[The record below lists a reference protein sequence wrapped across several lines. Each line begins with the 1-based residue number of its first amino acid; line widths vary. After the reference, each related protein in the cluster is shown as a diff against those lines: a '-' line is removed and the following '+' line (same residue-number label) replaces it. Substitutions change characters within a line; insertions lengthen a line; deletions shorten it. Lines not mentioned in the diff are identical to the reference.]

1 MKIPVVRLDPGL
13 PLPEHAKPGD
23 AGVDLRAREAGSIA
37 PGERALVPTGI
48 AVSVP
53 DGFVGLVAP
62 RSGLA
67 IRHGISVVNGPGV
80 IDSGYR
86 GEVAVIIVNLGDV
99 DFAWERG
106 DRIGQLVV
114 VPHVEFE
121 AAEVDELDASDRGS
135 DGFGSTGS

>member
-1 MKIPVVRLDPGL
+1 MKIPVVRLDPTL
-13 PLPEHAKPGD
+13 PLPTHARPGD
-23 AGVDLRAREAGSIA
+23 AGVDLRARHAGSLQ
-37 PGERALVPTGI
+37 PGERALVPTGV
-48 AVSVP
+48 AVAVP
-53 DGFVGLVAP
+53 EGFVGLVAP

-86 GEVAVIIVNLGDV
+86 GEVAVILVNLGEEA
-99 DFAWERG
+99 FTWERG

-121 AAEVDELDASDRGS
+121 PEETAELDASDRGAG
-135 DGFGSTGS
+135 GFGSTGS